1 MNEMNEY
8 MASDDARSSTKMLGG
23 TILLFLIVSIFATG
37 YFGGRALYFMGYNK
51 GYEAKVC
58 NEATCMSYVV
68 DAEQKCMKRWGR

>member
-1 MNEMNEY
+1 MNNLQPP
-8 MASDDARSSTKMLGG
+8 DDARSSMKMLGG

-37 YFGGRALYFMGYNK
+37 YFGGRALYFMGYNT